1 MSIEELRL
9 KLAAAIRARDVIEQQ
24 RIRAL
29 LDRVVGPKAEKE
41 TR

>member
-9 KLAAAIRARDVIEQQ
+9 KLAAAIKAGDVVEE
-24 RIRAL
+24 RRLRAL
-29 LDRVVGPKAEKE
+29 LDSMVGPKAEKE

>member
-9 KLAAAIRARDVIEQQ
+9 KLAAAIKAGDVVEER

-29 LDRVVGPKAEKE
+29 LDSTVGPKAEKE